1 MLIEGVWHENLVR
14 FPVEKRAPI
23 SYEMMCDLA
32 PDWRMISHLVDALEI
47 DDYDHDVG
55 DKADCAMAEALRA
68 MDLPKE
74 AAARRQFFAE
84 LRAQTLRPAIAAC
97 IEAKRIADATYQ
109 AGRVANDAEQN
120 KELNAFALGRRANH
134 FVHASAR
141 AALDAHRLCEIARGQ
156 CRALTHAEMNE
167 PWVPYDAQE
176 AGAWLVEAANRA
188 NARQAAGKG

>member
-47 DDYDHDVG
+47 DDYDRDVG

-74 AAARRQFFAE
+74 AAARRRVFAE
-84 LRAQTLRPAIAAC
+84 LRAQALRPAIAAC
-97 IEAKRIADATYQ
+97 VEAKRIADATYQ

-134 FVHASAR
+134 FVHSSAR
-141 AALDAHRLCEIARGQ
+141 AALEAHQLCEIARGK
-156 CRALTHAEMNE
+156 CRALTQAEMDE
-167 PWVPYDAQE
+167 PWVPFDVQD